1 MPANCSI
8 RTIIG
13 QRKDIGMTGIRKQ
26 DRPEAGNESKSHTKK
41 DTELCG
47 QF

>member
-13 QRKDIGMTGIRKQ
+13 ERKDIGMTGRRKQ
-26 DRPEAGNESKSHTKK
+26 DRPEAGNESKSHRKK
-41 DTELCG
+41 EEELYG
-47 QF
+47 